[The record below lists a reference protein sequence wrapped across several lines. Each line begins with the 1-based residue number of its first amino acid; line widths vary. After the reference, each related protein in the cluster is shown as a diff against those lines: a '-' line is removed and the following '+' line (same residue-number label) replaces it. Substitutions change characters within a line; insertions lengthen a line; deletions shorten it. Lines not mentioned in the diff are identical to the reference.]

1 LFQAL
6 LTTLSRSVQY
16 VCRYVSR
23 SLVGAQMSLLKLAVF
38 ISYFTV
44 WQVEAKWKNIIKK
57 YRDVIDHNKISGND
71 RRTCPFFGELDEVLT
86 KVRH

>member
-1 LFQAL
+1 M
-6 LTTLSRSVQY
+6 QY

-38 ISYFTV
+38 ISYVTV
-44 WQVEAKWKNIIKK
+44 WQVEAKWKNITKK
-57 YRDVIDHNKISGND
+57 YRDVVDHNKISGND
-71 RRTCPFFGELDEVLT
+71 RRTCPFFNELDEVLT